1 MHVYAEVAVMSSQLN
16 IHVYMQV
23 YLTMLKNIFA
33 FRNLI
38 GVQKHVSSHEVTVMI
53 EHITIFC

>member
-1 MHVYAEVAVMSSQLN
+1 
-16 IHVYMQV
+16 MQV

-33 FRNLI
+33 VRNLI

>member
-1 MHVYAEVAVMSSQLN
+1 
-16 IHVYMQV
+16 MQV
-23 YLTMLKNIFA
+23 YLTMLNIFA